1 MGGGVSGVGSTD
13 TYSRGDGMARLAVI
27 SGVTSTG
34 AGTAAMPTPAQPVM
48 AKQLTGECA
57 GAES

>member
-1 MGGGVSGVGSTD
+1 
-13 TYSRGDGMARLAVI
+13 MARLAVI